1 MLLVPVFKPTGVPA
15 IPEALAIYDLQS
27 VRGQDSESSRMPK
40 GAKRR
45 EIRMA
50 MEDMDDDLFYDSYEA
65 VSNLPDRELLEQ
77 LAEESAELS
86 QAALKCIRAQGFSQN
101 PTPVSCEDAMKNLQ
115 EEINDV
121 LDCGLRPR
129 PCRRLLCQR
138 LEQAGQMGRAN

>member
-1 MLLVPVFKPTGVPA
+1 
-15 IPEALAIYDLQS
+15 
-27 VRGQDSESSRMPK
+27 
-40 GAKRR
+40 
-45 EIRMA
+45 MA
-50 MEDMDDDLFYDSYEA
+50 MEQKMSDTAFRECLWKVMGLPPQDLYA
-65 VSNLPDRELLEQ
+65 Q